1 MARTPPEL
9 QTHHLRVLELPR
21 STIRHRRHHIQGRED
36 PCTYITTPRDD
47 PEDPLQSSGQREDEA
62 EGPRYTFLAWHG
74 NANTQRSC
82 RRPICT
88 PTRPSNPKQPLMP
101 HEIPSRPWQK
111 LATDL
116 FTWNERSFLV
126 SVEYYSRFFEVDELT
141 TTTSAAVIRKLP
153 SHFARHGIPEVV
165 VSDNGP
171 QFASEDFATF
181 ATSWDFHHVTFSPGH
196 PQSNGLAE

>member
-1 MARTPPEL
+1 MAT
-9 QTHHLRVLELPR
+9 QIH
-21 STIRHRRHHIQGRED
+21 
-36 PCTYITTPRDD
+36 
-47 PEDPLQSSGQREDEA
+47 
-62 EGPRYTFLAWHG
+62 
-74 NANTQRSC
+74 NAVAAC
-82 RRPICT
+82 PICT
-88 PTRPSNPKQPLMP
+88 STRPSNPKQPIMP
-101 HEIPSRPWQK
+101 HEIPSQK
-111 LATDL
+111 VATDL